1 MREENV
7 LKLTNRY
14 EQQIALY
21 KEMLSIV
28 KKLHLLCTEAD
39 FTDDLAGEK
48 DLNRLNRLLHK
59 RQEKMDLIEKNQEE
73 AQALK
78 ALYRCFPSP
87 RTSELLEKIAEIEAL
102 LKEIAGL
109 DRETQKCLSAKLNFI
124 GQKLEEVQKRKKLN
138 KVYYFT
144 KQQKEGFFIDR
155 SK

>member
-7 LKLTNRY
+7 LKLTNRH
-14 EQQIALY
+14 EQQIAPY

-28 KKLHLLCTEAD
+28 KNCILTAQEAD

-59 RQEKMDLIEKNQEE
+59 RQEKMDLIEKSEE

-87 RTSELLEKIAEIEAL
+87 GLLNCWKIAEIEAL

-124 GQKLEEVQKRKKLN
+124 GQKLEEVQKEK
-138 KVYYFT
+138 T
-144 KQQKEGFFIDR
+144 Q
-155 SK
+155 